1 MSRESLIMH
10 LSNAFSNKEET
21 ESHST
26 VIEAVAGERDV
37 LRLLTNYD
45 NSSEKMLHQNHPD
58 VHMVELLIEDMTTC
72 GLKEI
77 EIVGRELIVKFN
89 DAVKTNNEPKITEI
103 VSACKN
109 VYLRMRGVPSTSMEK
124 MMHYMVAVDTVKKL

>member
-1 MSRESLIMH
+1 MMQ
-10 LSNAFSNKEET
+10 FSMKQ
-21 ESHST
+21 
-26 VIEAVAGERDV
+26 EAHEPLV
-37 LRLLTNYD
+37 
-45 NSSEKMLHQNHPD
+45 
-58 VHMVELLIEDMTTC
+58 VHDMTTC

-89 DAVKTNNEPKITEI
+89 DAVKTNNELKITEI

-124 MMHYMVAVDTVKKL
+124 MMHYMVAVDIVKKL

>member
-1 MSRESLIMH
+1 MSKESLIMR
-10 LSNAFSNKEET
+10 LSNAFVQEEK

-26 VIEAVAGERDV
+26 VISAVAGEQDV

-58 VHMVELLIEDMTTC
+58 VRMVELLIDDMTTC

-89 DAVKTNNEPKITEI
+89 TAVKTNNEPKITEI
-103 VSACKN
+103 VAACRN
-109 VYLRMRGVPSTSMEK
+109 VYLNMRGVPATSMEK